1 MAAIMLALPSASHP
15 GPRLGYFTSGPMLH
29 WNFSDHEF
37 KRFSYGLEMAYWSYA
52 KSAEQRPF
60 WTGDTTPT
68 ASLKEPGYGLAVGFE
83 FDREAARVYA
93 EPQVGF
99 VLAGASLGAVL
110 EHSRAG
116 GPARFGVQGSGWVN
130 ALVGFDF
137 RYRRLNGI
145 NNQVVGLYAKLPAL
159 VSR

>member
-1 MAAIMLALPSASHP
+1 MALLLTSASQAAS
-15 GPRLGYFTSGPMLH
+15 RLGYFTFGPMFH

-37 KRFSYGLEMAYWSYA
+37 KRFSYGLEMAYWNF
-52 KSAEQRPF
+52 ER
-60 WTGDTTPT
+60 DTDEYFLDAIWP
-68 ASLKEPGYGLAVGFE
+68 KVPGYGLAVGFE
-83 FDREAARVYA
+83 FDREAARIYA
-93 EPQVGF
+93 EPQLGS

-116 GPARFGVQGSGWVN
+116 GPARLGVQGSGWVN
-130 ALVGFDF
+130 FFAGFDI

-159 VSR
+159 VTR